1 MKRLKVEHRAIER
14 MKDQES
20 PRSTSNNGRGEKKSL
35 EEREEKLM
43 RLIIVMRH
51 LGTMSARKNINK
63 INSPGKS
70 KNMS

>member
-1 MKRLKVEHRAIER
+1 
-14 MKDQES
+14 
-20 PRSTSNNGRGEKKSL
+20 
-35 EEREEKLM
+35 M